1 MRVSLNVI
9 RLLVLLFVCHAGPA
23 IAAGKPLDVV
33 LLSPAAE
40 GNDFWDLCILFTR
53 QAASNLNIRLEVVHG
68 DGNRFLTTEQ
78 AEAILNRDKKPD
90 YLVFNYF
97 FSQGSAI
104 LDLAEKQGVKTL
116 IINTDIPERELVL
129 TGKPGEKYPHW
140 IGRIIP
146 DDRKASE
153 QLTALIS
160 DEAGKRQ
167 LTSPDNKHHM
177 IAINGLR
184 DSTATVARAEGLMAA
199 LHRKPTLLFHQQVYA
214 NWSADIAR
222 SQSAALLER
231 YPATRL
237 IWAASDAMAL
247 AALESASARGLRPGQ
262 DILAVGVDWTPDGLN
277 AIEQGRLLASAGGQ
291 FMDGALALVM
301 IADDADGIRTQ
312 AAQRDILR
320 SMAIIR
326 RENLNQYRQFL
337 NPDNWKKLD
346 FQRLRLKA
354 KDTTQ
359 GYAFDTDAVV
369 SRLMADH

>member
-1 MRVSLNVI
+1 MRLSLNSV
-9 RLLVLLFVCHAGPA
+9 RLLVLIIVCHAGSA
-23 IAAGKPLDVV
+23 LAAGKPLDVV

-40 GNDFWDLCILFTR
+40 GNDFWSLLILFTR
-53 QAASNLNIRLEVVHG
+53 HAATDLNIRLEVVHG

-78 AEAILNRDKKPD
+78 AEAILSREKKPD
-90 YLVFNYF
+90 YLIFNYF

-116 IINTDIPERELVL
+116 IINTDIPARESEQ

-140 IGRIIP
+140 LGRIIP
-146 DDRKASE
+146 DDRRAGQ
-153 QLTALIS
+153 QLTALLS
-160 DEAGKRQ
+160 REASRLALAGHGNRQ
-167 LTSPDNKHHM
+167 PV

-184 DSTATVARAEGLMAA
+184 DSTAAVARTEGLMDS
-199 LHRKPTLLFHQQVYA
+199 LHKTPSLLLQQQVYA

-222 SQSAALLER
+222 HQSAALLER

-247 AALESASARGLRPGQ
+247 AALNSAQARGLQPGR

-277 AIEQGRLLASAGGQ
+277 AIEQGKLLASAGGQ

-301 IADDADGIRTQ
+301 IADDAAGIDTQ
-312 AAQRDILR
+312 PAQRDILR
-320 SMAIIR
+320 SMAIIQHD
-326 RENLNQYRQFL
+326 NLSRYHQFL
-337 NPDNWKKLD
+337 NQDNWHKLD
-346 FQRLRLKA
+346 FQRLRINR
-354 KDTTQ
+354 KDPAQ

-369 SRLMADH
+369 DRLMADH